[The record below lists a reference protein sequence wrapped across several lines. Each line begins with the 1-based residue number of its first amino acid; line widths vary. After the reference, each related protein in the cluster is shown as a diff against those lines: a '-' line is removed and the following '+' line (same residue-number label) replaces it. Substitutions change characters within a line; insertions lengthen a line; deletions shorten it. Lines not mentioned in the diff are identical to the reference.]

1 MKTTKARR
9 PQPAIR
15 EGRAADQ
22 QRSSNQ
28 AGSYGKADAFK
39 KSTPHGKAH
48 TPLTPAS
55 KPAAHKKKTVSAT
68 QAAINRAQNL
78 PDTGRSSTP
87 ATGTRKRGNSTV
99 GMSRMIAQAIAKT
112 SGAKEVQGIKTVE
125 KVEETTTTIVRT
137 DKLAKNVKR
146 AKRMKQRQGS
156 QQELAF
162 QQILREKRLAS
173 GEIEDDRLQ
182 KVLAFSGLGSR
193 RDMEEVI
200 DAERVSINGKIA
212 TLGSK
217 VNPSDEVR
225 IDGKRVALKWPDRMA
240 RIIMYHK
247 QEGELVSRDD
257 PEGRV
262 TVFDRLRRVYSS
274 KWIAIGRLDF
284 NTTGLLLFTTSGD
297 LANRMTHPSF
307 EVEREYAVRVHGQLT
322 PEQMKELTKGITL
335 EDGEAHFS
343 QISDRGGEGSNHWYH
358 VTIKEGRNREV
369 RRMFEHFNI
378 MVSRL
383 TRIRFGMF
391 NLPGRL
397 KRGEFYELN
406 ETEVLTAMK
415 WAGLTLMGQAK
426 E

>member
-1 MKTTKARR
+1 MKTVKARR

-15 EGRAADQ
+15 EGRASDQ
-22 QRSSNQ
+22 LRSANK
-28 AGSYGKADAFK
+28 AGSRGQAVVK
-39 KSTPHGKAH
+39 KTSVQPMQSPTAKLGAP
-48 TPLTPAS
+48 
-55 KPAAHKKKTVSAT
+55 KKKPVSASE
-68 QAAINRAQNL
+68 AARNRAQNL

-112 SGAKEVQGIKTVE
+112 AGAREVQGIKTVE
-125 KVEETTTTIVRT
+125 KVDESTQTTIVHHG
-137 DKLAKNVKR
+137 DKAGKNVKR

-156 QQELAF
+156 QDELAF
-162 QQILREKRLAS
+162 QQILREKRLAAS
-173 GEIEDDRLQ
+173 EIEEDRLQ
-182 KVLAFSGLGSR
+182 KVLAYSGLGSR
-193 RDMEEVI
+193 RDMEEI
-200 DAERVSINGKIA
+200 IEAERVTIGGRIA
-212 TLGSK
+212 TLGCKAS
-217 VNPSDEVR
+217 PGDEVR

-262 TVFDRLRRVYSS
+262 TVFERLRRVYSS

-284 NTTGLLLFTTSGD
+284 NTTGLLLFTTSGE

-322 PEQMKELTKGITL
+322 PEQMKELTAGIKL
-335 EDGEAHFS
+335 DDGDAHFAR
-343 QISDRGGEGSNHWYH
+343 IEDRGGEGSNHWYH
-358 VTIKEGRNREV
+358 VVIKEGRNREV

-391 NLPGRL
+391 SLPGRL
-397 KRGEFYELN
+397 KRGEFYELS
-406 ETEVLTAMK
+406 ETEVLAAMK
-415 WAGLTLMGQAK
+415 WAGLTIMGQIK
-426 E
+426 D

>member
-1 MKTTKARR
+1 MKTVKARR

-22 QRSSNQ
+22 QRSANK
-28 AGSYGKADAFK
+28 AGSRG
-39 KSTPHGKAH
+39 
-48 TPLTPAS
+48 
-55 KPAAHKKKTVSAT
+55 KPAAQPLQTPFAKTGATKKKPVSASE
-68 QAAINRAQNL
+68 AARNRAKNL

-112 SGAKEVQGIKTVE
+112 TGAREVQGIKTPIE
-125 KVEETTTTIVRT
+125 AAETTQTTIVHHG
-137 DKLAKNVKR
+137 DKSGKNVKR

-173 GEIEDDRLQ
+173 TEIEDDRLQ
-182 KVLAFSGLGSR
+182 KVLAYSGLGSR

-200 DAERVSINGKIA
+200 EAERVTIGGRIA
-212 TLGSK
+212 TLGCK
-217 VNPSDEVR
+217 VSPGDEVR
-225 IDGKRVALKWPDRMA
+225 IDGKRVALKWPDRMV

-284 NTTGLLLFTTSGD
+284 NTTGLLLFTTSGE

-307 EVEREYAVRVHGQLT
+307 QVEREYAVRVHGQLT
-322 PEQMKELTKGITL
+322 PEQMKELTQGVKL
-335 EDGEAHFS
+335 DDGEAHFTR
-343 QISDRGGEGSNHWYH
+343 IEDRGGEGSNHWYH
-358 VTIKEGRNREV
+358 VVIKEGRNREV

-391 NLPGRL
+391 SLPGRL
-397 KRGEFYELN
+397 KRGEFYELS
-406 ETEVLTAMK
+406 ETEVLAATK
-415 WAGLTLMGQAK
+415 WAGLTMMGQVK
-426 E
+426 D

>member
-1 MKTTKARR
+1 MKTVKARR

-15 EGRAADQ
+15 EGRAGDQ
-22 QRSSNQ
+22 LRSANK
-28 AGSYGKADAFK
+28 AGSRGKAAVQPMQSPTAK
-39 KSTPHGKAH
+39 LGAT
-48 TPLTPAS
+48 
-55 KPAAHKKKTVSAT
+55 KKKPVSASE
-68 QAAINRAQNL
+68 AARNRAKNL

-112 SGAKEVQGIKTVE
+112 AGAREVQGIKTVE
-125 KVEETTTTIVRT
+125 KVEETTQTTIVHHG
-137 DKLAKNVKR
+137 DKTNKNVKR

-156 QQELAF
+156 QDELAF
-162 QQILREKRLAS
+162 QQILREKRLS
-173 GEIEDDRLQ
+173 TSEIDEDRLQ
-182 KVLAFSGLGSR
+182 KVLAYSGLGSR
-193 RDMEEVI
+193 RDMEEI
-200 DAERVSINGKIA
+200 IEAERVTIGGRIA
-212 TLGSK
+212 ALGSK
-217 VNPSDEVR
+217 VSPGDEVR

-284 NTTGLLLFTTSGD
+284 NTTGLLLFTTSGE

-322 PEQMKELTKGITL
+322 PEQMKELTAGVTL
-335 EDGEAHFS
+335 DDGEAHFAR
-343 QISDRGGEGSNHWYH
+343 IEDRGGEGSNHWYH
-358 VTIKEGRNREV
+358 VVIKEGRNREV

-391 NLPGRL
+391 SLPGRL
-397 KRGEFYELN
+397 KRGEFYELS
-406 ETEVLTAMK
+406 ETEVLAATK
-415 WAGLTLMGQAK
+415 WAGLTIMGQVK
-426 E
+426 D

>member
-1 MKTTKARR
+1 MKTVKARR

-15 EGRAADQ
+15 EGRASDQ
-22 QRSSNQ
+22 LRSANK
-28 AGSYGKADAFK
+28 AGNRGK
-39 KSTPHGKAH
+39 TVVHKAAVQPMQSP
-48 TPLTPAS
+48 TAKLGAP
-55 KPAAHKKKTVSAT
+55 KKKPVSASE
-68 QAAINRAQNL
+68 AARNRAQNL

-87 ATGTRKRGNSTV
+87 ATGIRKRGNSTV

-112 SGAKEVQGIKTVE
+112 AGAREVQGIKTVE
-125 KVEETTTTIVRT
+125 KVEESTQTTIVHHG
-137 DKLAKNVKR
+137 DKTNKNVKR

-156 QQELAF
+156 QDELAF

-173 GEIEDDRLQ
+173 SEIEEDRLQ
-182 KVLAFSGLGSR
+182 KVLAYSGLGSR
-193 RDMEEVI
+193 RDMEEI
-200 DAERVSINGKIA
+200 IEAERVTIGGRIA
-212 TLGSK
+212 ALGSK
-217 VNPSDEVR
+217 VSPGDEVR

-284 NTTGLLLFTTSGD
+284 NTTGLLLFTTSGE

-322 PEQMKELTKGITL
+322 PEQMKELTAGITL
-335 EDGEAHFS
+335 DDGEAHFAR
-343 QISDRGGEGSNHWYH
+343 IEDRGGEGSNHWYH
-358 VTIKEGRNREV
+358 VVIKEGRNREV

-391 NLPGRL
+391 SLPGRL
-397 KRGEFYELN
+397 KRGEFYELS
-406 ETEVLTAMK
+406 ETEVLAATK
-415 WAGLTLMGQAK
+415 WAGLTIMGQVK
-426 E
+426 D